1 MIDEIKQKLSI
12 AKVELKTEQAALRS
26 LVAVRDNA
34 KRAAKTAV
42 MFRGTPFYF
51 RIGMDFRGRMYYK
64 GAHLNPQMG
73 DDIKSTLVL
82 ANKKPLGADGYKWLL
97 WGVASSAGFDKADFQ
112 TRVNYTLDNLFE
124 IKEAVAN
131 PNESEFFKKVH
142 SDGEPALFLQRAG
155 ELVKAVESGSI
166 QTYETDITIAMDA
179 TCSGLQLLSAVARD
193 AEGGSLVN
201 ITATAEGQTEKR
213 DVYSKVCQLILEK
226 YADLPDNF
234 FAQWITQH
242 GLPRRFTKKVVMTLP
257 YSATVRGAISYVQEE
272 LYGNPEKGALPYDLP
287 TEPADRLSLLMA
299 ARALA
304 HIDRVDEDIST
315 DSLYYVM
322 ATVLARDMHETCYK
336 ILPAAMKL
344 LEFFKSTP
352 SHLFDHAIWNTPDG
366 LHVKQLY
373 GVKENFD
380 FHYKF
385 MHTDPSTGEI
395 QPMVVRRNYNYL
407 DPSEKNRSKAANGM
421 PPNWVHSLDATL
433 VRRVVLKAPFDIVC
447 IHDSF
452 AAHPSDCNKLASIL
466 REEFVWLIEQDP
478 LGTLI
483 KQLNDQV
490 GAQVFSTEGL
500 MVNTLKTDDPLRSE
514 FLFC

>member
-1 MIDEIKQKLSI
+1 MVNESD
-12 AKVELKTEQAALRS
+12 
-26 LVAVRDNA
+26 
-34 KRAAKTAV
+34 
-42 MFRGTPFYF
+42 FYF

-82 ANKKPLGADGYKWLL
+82 SNKKPLGADGYQWLL

-112 TRVNYTLDNLFE
+112 TRVNYALDNLFE

-131 PNESEFFKKVH
+131 PSESEFFKKVH

-155 ELVKAVESGSI
+155 ELVKAIDSGSI
-166 QTYETDITIAMDA
+166 QSYETDITIAMDA

-201 ITATAEGQTEKR
+201 ITATVEGQTEKR
-213 DVYSKVCQLILEK
+213 DVYSKVCKLILEK
-226 YADLPDNF
+226 YADMPENF
-234 FAQWITQH
+234 FARWLTQH

-272 LYGNPEKGALPYDLP
+272 LYGNPEKGSLPYDLP
-287 TEPADRLSLLMA
+287 QEPSERLALLQS
-299 ARALA
+299 ARILA
-304 HIDRVDEDIST
+304 GIEREDEDIST

-322 ATVLARDMHETCYK
+322 ATVLANDMHETCYQ

-344 LEFFKSTP
+344 LAFFKSTP
-352 SHLFDHAIWNTPDG
+352 SHLYDHAIWRTPDG
-366 LHVKQLY
+366 LHVKQIY
-373 GVKENFD
+373 GVKEPFD

-385 MHTDPSTGEI
+385 IHADQFTGEI
-395 QPMVVRRNYNYL
+395 KPIVIRRNYAYL
-407 DPSEKNRSKAANGM
+407 DQSEKNRSKAANGM
-421 PPNWVHSLDATL
+421 PPNWVHSLDGTL
-433 VRRVVLKAPFDIVC
+433 VRRVVLKAPFEVVC

-452 AAHPSDCNKLASIL
+452 AAHPSDCSKLASIL
-466 REEFVWLIEQDP
+466 REEFVWLIERDP

-483 KQLNDQV
+483 TQLNDQV
-490 GAQVFSTEGL
+490 GSQVFSTEGL
-500 MVNTLKTDDPLRSE
+500 MVNTLKVDDPLRSE